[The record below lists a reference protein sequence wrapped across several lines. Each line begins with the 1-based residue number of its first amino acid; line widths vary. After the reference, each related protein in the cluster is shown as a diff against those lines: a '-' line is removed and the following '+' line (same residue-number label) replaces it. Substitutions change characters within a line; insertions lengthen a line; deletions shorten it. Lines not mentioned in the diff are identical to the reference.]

1 MFKINRKTIVIA
13 SMVLLLLVTGFLNW
27 RYTQAKAEEN
37 LQNNNNVT
45 ENPDDGVTTSSTFS
59 DYRLERERTRTQEI
73 TYIDSIISNT
83 NTDQETLA
91 EAQLMKLELTDTME
105 KEMLLEGLLK
115 AKGFEDVFVTLG
127 DESINIVVKD
137 AELNQSEVA
146 QILELVQRETSASA
160 QNVKIIPTT

>member
-27 RYTQAKAEEN
+27 RYTQAKADED
-37 LQNNNNVT
+37 LNNNNNIT
-45 ENPDDGVTTSSTFS
+45 NPDDGVTTSSTFS

-127 DESINIVVKD
+127 DESINVVVKD

>member
-83 NTDQETLA
+83 NTDQESLA

-127 DESINIVVKD
+127 DESINVVVKD

>member
-127 DESINIVVKD
+127 DESINVVVKD

-146 QILELVQRETSASA
+146 QILELVQRVTSASA

>member
-73 TYIDSIISNT
+73 TYIDSIISNN

-127 DESINIVVKD
+127 DESINVVVKD

>member
-1 MFKINRKTIVIA
+1 
-13 SMVLLLLVTGFLNW
+13 
-27 RYTQAKAEEN
+27 
-37 LQNNNNVT
+37 
-45 ENPDDGVTTSSTFS
+45 
-59 DYRLERERTRTQEI
+59 
-73 TYIDSIISNT
+73 
-83 NTDQETLA
+83 
-91 EAQLMKLELTDTME
+91 MKLELTDTME

-127 DESINIVVKD
+127 DESINVVVKD

>member
-27 RYTQAKAEEN
+27 RYTQAKAEDD
-37 LQNNNNVT
+37 LQSNNDVT
-45 ENPDDGVTTSSTFS
+45 QNEGDDITTSSTFS

-73 TYIDSIISNT
+73 TYIDSIISNA

-115 AKGFEDVFVTLG
+115 AKGFEDVFV
-127 DESINIVVKD
+127 NVVVKD

>member
-91 EAQLMKLELTDTME
+91 EAQLMKLELTDPLE

-115 AKGFEDVFVTLG
+115 AKGFEDVFVTLS
-127 DESINIVVKD
+127 DESINVVVKD

>member
-27 RYTQAKAEEN
+27 KYTQAKAGQEAQGN
-37 LQNNNNVT
+37 GTTNQQ
-45 ENPDDGVTTSSTFS
+45 PDDGITTTSTFS

-127 DESINIVVKD
+127 DQSINVVVKD
-137 AELNQSEVA
+137 AELSQAEVA
-146 QILELVQRETSASA
+146 QILELVQRETSMSA
-160 QNVKIIPTT
+160 MNVKIIPTT

>member
-27 RYTQAKAEEN
+27 
-37 LQNNNNVT
+37 
-45 ENPDDGVTTSSTFS
+45 
-59 DYRLERERTRTQEI
+59 RTRTQEI

-127 DESINIVVKD
+127 DESINVVVKD

>member
-127 DESINIVVKD
+127 DESINVVVKD

>member
-127 DESINIVVKD
+127 DESINVLVKD

>member
-105 KEMLLEGLLK
+105 KEMLLEWLLK

-127 DESINIVVKD
+127 DESINVVVKD

>member
-127 DESINIVVKD
+127 DESINVVVKD
-137 AELNQSEVA
+137 TELNQSEVA